1 MPETNDQSVRS
12 EGATAHASGSDGGE
26 TGSAKVDADSNDAG
40 SDDKP
45 VTPEDL
51 KLPEGKQWDEALGK
65 SFLDIVNDPK
75 IPRAEL
81 TQKLVELYSSQQ
93 DLLLQSQA
101 AADAALL
108 AKLDRQQTEWF
119 EGCKKDQEYGGLKFE
134 ESQAIIKKGCGQV
147 ATQGALDVLKD
158 YGLDFHPEIVRMFY
172 RAGKLLGED
181 PGSKAPAAAAP
192 MEDPLITMY
201 RESLKGVK

>member
-1 MPETNDQSVRS
+1 MVPASDAAGRS
-12 EGATAHASGSDGGE
+12 EGPEDGG
-26 TGSAKVDADSNDAG
+26 G
-40 SDDKP
+40 DDKP

-51 KLPEGKQWDEALGK
+51 KLPEGKEWDEALGK

-108 AKLDRQQTEWF
+108 AKFNQQQTEWL
-119 EGCKKDQEYGGLKFE
+119 EGCKKDQEYGGHKFE
-134 ESQAIIKKGCGQV
+134 ESQAIIKKGCAQV
-147 ATQGALDVLKD
+147 ATQGAIDVLND
-158 YGLDFHPEIVRMFY
+158 YGLGSHPEIVRMFY

-181 PGSKAPAAAAP
+181 PGSKAPAATAP
-192 MEDPLITMY
+192 TEDPLVTMY